1 MAERMKGPGADA
13 RDGDGAVRRRVGI
26 RDVAAAC
33 GVSPATVSNALMG
46 KRPVKES
53 TRLRVIETAERLGY
67 RASGIARGLRLQ
79 RSWSIGLM
87 LANISNPFYPEIARG
102 VEDAAAEESL
112 NLILCNTDYE
122 SDKQDRQMRLLLERQ
137 VDGLIVGFHPETPQI
152 RFLES
157 TGTPFVLL
165 NRGHGD
171 FDADMV
177 CAADAQAS
185 RVMVD
190 HLVELGHRR
199 IAYIGGHP
207 RSENAHVRHDGFIA
221 AMRGHGLAVDPA
233 LVAVGAY
240 DFPSGAVAAD
250 RLLSLPEPPT
260 AIFAASDLMAMGATK
275 ALFSKGFRVPEDIS
289 VAGIDDIL
297 IASMPGVGL
306 TTVRIPKWDIG
317 AAAVRLLLRRI
328 LGERDDFPATVTF
341 PVELI
346 TRTTTAPPRG

>member
-1 MAERMKGPGADA
+1 
-13 RDGDGAVRRRVGI
+13 
-26 RDVAAAC
+26 
-33 GVSPATVSNALMG
+33 
-46 KRPVKES
+46 
-53 TRLRVIETAERLGY
+53 
-67 RASGIARGLRLQ
+67 
-79 RSWSIGLM
+79 
-87 LANISNPFYPEIARG
+87 
-102 VEDAAAEESL
+102 
-112 NLILCNTDYE
+112 
-122 SDKQDRQMRLLLERQ
+122 MRLLLERQ

-221 AMRGHGLAVDPA
+221 AMARARPGGGPGARGRRCLRLSVRGRGGGPA
-233 LVAVGAY
+233 ARSSRTSDGDLCGQ
-240 DFPSGAVAAD
+240 
-250 RLLSLPEPPT
+250 RPEW
-260 AIFAASDLMAMGATK
+260 AMGATK
-275 ALFSKGFRVPEDIS
+275 ALFSKGFRVPEDTS

-346 TRTTTAPPRG
+346 TRNDHGAAARLTERLRRSALCLYSVGWRQRKTMPQANRSRACSAHSSPFLSMRAPIKTSLSTAGPCCTAATERSRRSANRSTPWWRAAKRMSSRP